1 MTPDD
6 LPEGGP
12 PMPEDG
18 EGPRR
23 GKGFKARKREDHAL
37 VLIRDLLASLDN
49 PAQAR
54 RLLLE
59 LSRYYDPILGGG
71 IVEIRHQREIMDAI
85 EAGRQ
90 EDARALVQ
98 ARYDLY
104 IKDRAH
110 LGRGEEG

>member
-1 MTPDD
+1 VTPDD

-12 PMPEDG
+12 PSAEDG
-18 EGPRR
+18 EERRR

-37 VLIRDLLASLDN
+37 VLIRDLLASLEN

-59 LSRYYDPILGGG
+59 LSRYYDPILGGA
-71 IVEIRHQREIMDAI
+71 IVEVRHQREIMEAI
-85 EAGRQ
+85 EAGRLG
-90 EDARALVQ
+90 EAEALVQ
-98 ARYDLY
+98 ARYALY